1 MIRDQMEVRVQV
13 REIEHGRWEARAETR
28 PEVRASGASRERCL
42 GALRRALDRSLPASK
57 RGPYT
62 FVVEVVPVLA
72 GVAEAAEVMGWDK
85 RRVITYIDR
94 GSFPAPLQS
103 LASGRI
109 WLRSDVERFAAEWRE
124 RQARRSRRA
133 SQASRTKPS

>member
-1 MIRDQMEVRVQV
+1 MIRDQMEVRVHI
-13 REIEHGRWEARAETR
+13 REIEQGRWEARAGTR

-62 FVVEVVPVLA
+62 FVVEVIPVLA

-85 RRVITYIDR
+85 RRVVTYIDR
-94 GSFPAPLQS
+94 GRFPEPVQS
-103 LASGRI
+103 LASGRV
-109 WLRSDVERFAAEWRE
+109 WLRADVEAFAAEWWARHE
-124 RQARRSRRA
+124 RRRNA
-133 SQASRTKPS
+133 

>member
-1 MIRDQMEVRVQV
+1 MIPGQMQVPVQL
-13 REIEHGRWEARAETR
+13 REIEDGRWEARAGTR
-28 PEVRASGASRERCL
+28 LEVRASGASRERCL

-85 RRVITYIDR
+85 RRVVTYIDR
-94 GSFPAPLQS
+94 GRFPEPVQS
-103 LASGRI
+103 LASGRV
-109 WLRSDVERFAAEWRE
+109 WLRADVEAFAAAWWARHE
-124 RQARRSRRA
+124 RRRN
-133 SQASRTKPS
+133 P